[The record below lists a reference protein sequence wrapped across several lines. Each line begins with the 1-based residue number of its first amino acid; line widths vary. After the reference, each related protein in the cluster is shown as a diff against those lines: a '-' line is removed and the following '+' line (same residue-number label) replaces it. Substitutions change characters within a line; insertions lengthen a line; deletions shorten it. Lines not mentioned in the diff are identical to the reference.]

1 MSSLEM
7 ETRPLTMASGCARL
21 LDKVILRVEQL
32 LAIAVAAFLAAD
44 VALIFFAV
52 LARYLLNSPI
62 GWSEEIARL
71 FLACFTFLG
80 MALAFR
86 RGQHLAIFA
95 FVNLLSSRS
104 QNVVAVTRNLLIAA
118 FSLGFAWVGLGVAI
132 HRWDQLT
139 PALGFSEGWSVVP
152 MVIGLFLMAAF
163 ALLNIRG
170 TPARLAIATSV
181 FVLTLAGLL
190 VLTLKI
196 WLPVAQQLH
205 PLVIIVPIY
214 LAAMAAGLPL
224 GFDIVFAAVG
234 YLLIADAIPISIV
247 AQRMHEGVNHFVLI
261 AVPFF
266 VLAGAIMEK
275 GGISG
280 RLVNVAH
287 ALIGHVRGGL
297 GQVTILS
304 MILFSG
310 VSGSKTAD
318 ISAVGSSLL
327 PQMRKHGANP
337 NEAVAVLSSSAAMAE
352 SIPPSL
358 ALIVLGSISSLSVIA
373 LFMAGIV
380 PALVIA
386 VCLMLLVYVRARRGG
401 AVAEPRAP
409 ISDVMRALYR
419 AGLGLAM
426 PVLLLTAL
434 RMGIATPTEVS
445 AFAVVY
451 ALLVT
456 RYAYRELSLSQL
468 YLCLVGSACMT
479 GVVLFMV
486 SSAFVLAWVVSAE
499 GIPQAA
505 AEWVV
510 NSLQSPY
517 LFMALSLC
525 LVLVL
530 GAVLEGLPALVV
542 LTPLLLPAAKQIGI
556 DPLHYGMVMVIAMS
570 VGASAPIIG
579 ICTITACAVG
589 GTTIES
595 VTRPYLPYYI
605 ALIAGLGIVAF
616 VPWFTLVLPHAFGL
630 GR

>member
-1 MSSLEM
+1 
-7 ETRPLTMASGCARL
+7 
-21 LDKVILRVEQL
+21 VIILRIEQL
-32 LAIAVAAFLAAD
+32 LAYAIAVFLAAD

-95 FVNLLSSRS
+95 FVNLLSSRA
-104 QNVVAVTRNLLIAA
+104 QHVVAVTRNVLIAA

-152 MVIGLFLMAAF
+152 MVIGLFLMATF
-163 ALLNIRG
+163 ALLNIRR
-170 TPARLAIATSV
+170 TPTRLAIATSACI
-181 FVLTLAGLL
+181 FTLAALL
-190 VLTLKI
+190 VLTLKS
-196 WLPVAQQLH
+196 WLPFAQQLH
-205 PLVIIVPIY
+205 PLVIIVPVY

-280 RLVNVAH
+280 RLVAVAH
-287 ALIGHVRGGL
+287 TLIGHVRGGL

-327 PQMRKHGANP
+327 PQMRKHGTNP

-386 VCLMLLVYVRARRGG
+386 ACLMVLVYLRARRGG
-401 AVAEPRAP
+401 AVAEPRQP
-409 ISDVMRALYR
+409 FSVVMRALYR
-419 AGLGLAM
+419 AG
-426 PVLLLTAL
+426 
-434 RMGIATPTEVS
+434 S
-445 AFAVVY
+445 AWPCQFFC
-451 ALLVT
+451 
-456 RYAYRELSLSQL
+456 SPP
-468 YLCLVGSACMT
+468 C
-479 GVVLFMV
+479 
-486 SSAFVLAWVVSAE
+486 AWA
-499 GIPQAA
+499 
-505 AEWVV
+505 
-510 NSLQSPY
+510 
-517 LFMALSLC
+517 
-525 LVLVL
+525 
-530 GAVLEGLPALVV
+530 
-542 LTPLLLPAAKQIGI
+542 
-556 DPLHYGMVMVIAMS
+556 
-570 VGASAPIIG
+570 
-579 ICTITACAVG
+579 
-589 GTTIES
+589 
-595 VTRPYLPYYI
+595 
-605 ALIAGLGIVAF
+605 
-616 VPWFTLVLPHAFGL
+616 
-630 GR
+630 